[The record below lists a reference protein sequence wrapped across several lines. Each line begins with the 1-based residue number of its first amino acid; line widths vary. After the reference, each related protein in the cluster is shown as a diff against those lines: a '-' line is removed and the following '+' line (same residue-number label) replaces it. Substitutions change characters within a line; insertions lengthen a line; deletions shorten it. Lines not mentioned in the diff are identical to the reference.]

1 MNNYLKAYTHTGD
14 GGPVRAKTTEGAVAV
29 IEKRVNNQRE
39 VGVMDRQ
46 GKWKTVTDASQVKVG
61 DRVGYRSRDLA
72 FGYGKASTIG
82 EIGDSFRS
90 VTSKTSSDAST
101 EHSLSLFSGVW
112 DEVQLFRHVT
122 TTERRRVAK
131 CEIDEVAGKW
141 GWFAKIGICD
151 CFSMPTEYTRRR
163 DAIRGAKRF
172 CASIGY
178 ECEIAGDK

>member
-1 MNNYLKAYTHTGD
+1 
-14 GGPVRAKTTEGAVAV
+14 
-29 IEKRVNNQRE
+29 
-39 VGVMDRQ
+39 MDRQ

-61 DRVGYRSRDLA
+61 DRVRYQSKDLT
-72 FGYGKASTIG
+72 FDYGKTSTIG
-82 EIGDSFRS
+82 DGFQS
-90 VTSKTSSDAST
+90 VTSKTFSDASA
-101 EHSLSLFSGVW
+101 EHTLSLFGGLW

-178 ECEIAGDK
+178 ECEIAWGTSK

>member
-1 MNNYLKAYTHTGD
+1 MNKLNAYTHTGD

-112 DEVQLFRHVT
+112 DEVQLFRPVAA
-122 TTERRRVAK
+122 ERQKVAK
-131 CEIDEVAGKW
+131 CGVDKTAGKW
-141 GWFAKIGICD
+141 WWFAKAGICD